1 VRAAVRTGRTPAC
14 GKTYQPRESP
24 SRKID
29 GMAVPSSFL
38 DLSSSTFP
46 LTFIRGPS
54 ALMPMM
60 LIRRMLQELGETIHT
75 LQGAHTGLYHQEI
88 SVRKSR
94 LGRLLAAER
103 NSKALVPFAARC
115 HALNSHN

>member
-1 VRAAVRTGRTPAC
+1 
-14 GKTYQPRESP
+14 
-24 SRKID
+24 
-29 GMAVPSSFL
+29 
-38 DLSSSTFP
+38 
-46 LTFIRGPS
+46 
-54 ALMPMM
+54 MPMM

-75 LQGAHTGLYHQEI
+75 LQGANTGLYRQEI
-88 SVRKSR
+88 SRRKSR

>member
-1 VRAAVRTGRTPAC
+1 
-14 GKTYQPRESP
+14 
-24 SRKID
+24 
-29 GMAVPSSFL
+29 
-38 DLSSSTFP
+38 
-46 LTFIRGPS
+46 
-54 ALMPMM
+54 MM

-103 NSKALVPFAARC
+103 IQRHWSPLLPAAIY
-115 HALNSHN
+115 ALNSHN